1 MKKIIGIDLGTT
13 TSAVGVYSNEKIEI
27 IPSLQKTNLIDS
39 AVVLDNYNN
48 IIVGREAKNDFV
60 NGIIEIKRRM
70 GTNYIANSR
79 GKEFLPEEVS
89 AEILKYVKEY
99 AEEHLGEKIDEAVIT
114 VPANFNAFQ
123 KIATIKAAALA
134 GLKVERV
141 INEPTAAAL
150 AYGFDKLDNE
160 EKILV
165 YDFGGG
171 TFDVSILEF
180 DMGIM
185 DVVSGDGDNHLGGK
199 DIDETIMMYLG
210 SKHGIVY
217 KGNENREKYNILK
230 NTVEAAKID
239 LSRRDIAEIII
250 PEFNLSTTLTREKF
264 EELIKDVVDKTLNFI
279 DNALKKANLNEKD
292 IDVVLPVGG
301 TSNIP
306 YIQKKIEEKFGDKV
320 YYFDNLQEAVALGAA
335 VQGAIK
341 SGEIPSETGIILT
354 DICSHALGIS
364 CVGNYHGMS
373 MPGVFSEIIQKH
385 SSLPADGE
393 QIYTTSSDN
402 QTEARI
408 QIYEGK
414 EELVMENIGMGE
426 LLVKNIPLS
435 KAGLEK
441 IIVKF
446 EYDLNGILHVIAI
459 VESTGDITE
468 GTFEIRKAKDKIEV
482 GTTKSI
488 ASYKSSLYYSDYKT
502 VMDIAEKK
510 LETASEKNC
519 NTIKNILNQMKEA
532 LLNDDK
538 NKLNKLDD
546 ELTDILFEV

>member
-27 IPSLQKTNLIDS
+27 IPSFQKTNLIDS

-48 IIVGREAKNDFV
+48 IIVGKEAKNDFV

-79 GKEFLPEEVS
+79 GKELLPEEVS

-114 VPANFNAFQ
+114 VPANFNGFQ
-123 KIATIKAAALA
+123 KIATIKAAELA

-185 DVVSGDGDNHLGGK
+185 DVIGGDGDNHLGGK

-210 SKHGIVY
+210 SKHGISY
-217 KGNENREKYNILK
+217 KGDKEKENIFK
-230 NTVEAAKID
+230 NAVEAAKID
-239 LSRRDIAEIII
+239 LSRRDTAEIII
-250 PEFNLSTTLTREKF
+250 PEFNLSTILTKEKF
-264 EELIKDVVDKTLNFI
+264 EELIRDIVDKTLNFI

-292 IDVVLPVGG
+292 IEVVLPVGG

-320 YYFDNLQEAVALGAA
+320 YYFNNLQEVVALGAA

-364 CVGNYHGMS
+364 CMGNYRGMN

-385 SSLPADGE
+385 SSLPTDGE

-435 KAGLEK
+435 EAGLEK

-446 EYDLNGILHVIAI
+446 EYDLNGILHVKAI

-488 ASYKSSLYYSDYKT
+488 ASYKSSLYYSDFKT

-538 NKLNKLDD
+538 NRLNKLDD